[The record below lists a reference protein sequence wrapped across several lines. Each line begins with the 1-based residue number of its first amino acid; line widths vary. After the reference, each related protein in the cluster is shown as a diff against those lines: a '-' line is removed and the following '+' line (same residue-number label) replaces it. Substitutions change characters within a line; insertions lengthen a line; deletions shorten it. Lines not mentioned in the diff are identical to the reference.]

1 MFVEMSNEKRK
12 ETDEMRG
19 IIELCNEVI
28 VELQLG
34 FHFNKAFHHSPPPEK
49 LHLIVVTIKA
59 LTGIVSPQSTM
70 KKSPECET
78 MAMKCESHSHV
89 LSCEV
94 KCE

>member
-1 MFVEMSNEKRK
+1 
-12 ETDEMRG
+12 
-19 IIELCNEVI
+19 LCNEVI

-34 FHFNKAFHHSPPPEK
+34 FHFNKAFHHFPSTRK
-49 LHLIVVTIKA
+49 SYHLIVVAIEA
-59 LTGIVSPQSTM
+59 LTRIVSPQSTM

-78 MAMKCESHSHV
+78 MAMKCKSHSHV